1 MWVKGNLKPK
11 KLDRYQ
17 KMKISNEGVAFVEKS
32 EKLSKSVN
40 RIEVKSGRVYLY
52 HLFEQHGWNDAD
64 VKFIKP
70 LVDGKYLE
78 FPYARIT
85 IYNYECSL
93 DWQQHN
99 NKWVSLFK
107 GTLQE
112 CLRFMDETEGW
123 FE

>member
-17 KMKISNEGVAFVEKS
+17 KMKISNEVEVFVKKS

-40 RIEVKSGRVYLY
+40 RIAVKAGRVYLY
-52 HLFEQHGWNDAD
+52 HLFEQLGWDDTD

-70 LVDGKYLE
+70 LIDGKYLE

-85 IYNYECSL
+85 IYDYECTL
-93 DWQQHN
+93 DWQRPNDQ
-99 NKWVSLFK
+99 WISLFK
-107 GTLQE
+107 GSLQE
-112 CLRFMDETEGW
+112 CLSFMDKTEGW

>member
-17 KMKISNEGVAFVEKS
+17 KMKISDEVKVFVKKS

-40 RIEVKSGRVYLY
+40 RIDVKAGRVYLY
-52 HLFEQHGWNDAD
+52 HLFEQFGWSDPDA
-64 VKFIKP
+64 KFIKP
-70 LVDGKYLE
+70 LIDGKYLE

-85 IYNYECSL
+85 IYNNECTL
-93 DWQQHN
+93 DWQRHN
-99 NKWVSLFK
+99 NQWMSLFT

-112 CLRFMDETEGW
+112 CLNFMNEAEDW